1 MNSKWELQMILHWL
15 HWIQTLKTLQ
25 KFDEIKEPLTKHIV
39 WRVCDKAGQVMQSQ
53 RQTETSNGFKSA
65 AHFKTIINHAH
76 WRHSFCSNQTLF
88 FTRANNARTYSA
100 VKTSRCLVTSHRCI
114 TEYCDFWVPQHIF
127 TSWHSMLMLCSATQT
142 NYPRC

>member
-39 WRVCDKAGQVMQSQ
+39 WRVCDKAGQVMQS
-53 RQTETSNGFKSA
+53 TETDWNGFKSA
-65 AHFKTIINHAH
+65 AHFKRTINHAH
-76 WRHSFCSNQTLF
+76 WRHSFRSNQTLF

-114 TEYCDFWVPQHIF
+114 TEFCDFLSSSSTF
-127 TSWHSMLMLCSATQT
+127 SRLWHSMLILCSATQT